1 MSRYNPRDY
10 DTLTLLATRPGN
22 DTWPRDVA
30 AMPAAIRPAFAVIA
44 AVASNGVIGIDNRLP
59 WRLPDDLKRFRA
71 LTSGHAVIMG
81 RRTWESLP
89 RALPDRQN
97 IVVTR
102 TPGYLA
108 DGAETAGSLVDAL
121 SRASRPAPTFCI
133 GGGALYRDALP
144 LADTLYITAIDR
156 AFTGDATF
164 PPLDRDQWCE
174 VEREPHTLRGPEG
187 FDYAFVTFRRV
198 GNDLAFSTTLRVNK
212 GDNDV

>member
-10 DTLTLLATRPGN
+10 DTLTVLATRPGN
-22 DTWPRDVA
+22 VTRLRDVA
-30 AMPAAIRPAFAVIA
+30 TMPAAIRPAFAVIA

-89 RALPDRQN
+89 RALPVRQN

-108 DGAETAGSLVDAL
+108 EGADTARSLADAL
-121 SRASRPAPTFCI
+121 SRASCPAPTFCI
-133 GGGALYRDALP
+133 GGGALYLDALP

-156 AFTGDATF
+156 AFAGDAPF
-164 PPLDRDQWCE
+164 PPLARDQWPE
-174 VEREPHTLRGPEG
+174 GHREPHTLHGPDG
-187 FDYAFVTFRRV
+187 A
-198 GNDLAFSTTLRVNK
+198 A
-212 GDNDV
+212 